1 MDTPIAERPPARAP
15 IPARIAGGLTPALF
29 AATRQGQQRF
39 WEFFGANIRNANTRM
54 AYVTAAYRFADWC
67 EGRALALGQ
76 VEPLHVARYIE
87 QFGRAYAPATVKQN
101 LAALRQLFDWLVVG
115 QVLRSNPAAA
125 VRGPKQ
131 VVKTG
136 KTPVLTAAETR
147 RLLDSIDPSTLIGLR
162 DRALLA
168 LMVYGFARVS
178 AALAMRVADYYTQGK
193 RSYFRLHEKGGKY
206 LVIPAHHMAQAWTDE
221 YIDRA
226 GLATDPKGPLFPSA
240 GRRRGSDRLTRR
252 AMDRTDALKMIK
264 RRAQRAGLPAEVCA
278 HSFRGTGITE
288 YLRAGGT
295 LETAARIAGHESTRT
310 TQLYNRLPDEV
321 SLDEIER
328 IHI

>member
-1 MDTPIAERPPARAP
+1 MDTALAERRPARAP
-15 IPARIAGGLTPALF
+15 IPARIAAGQTPQLF
-29 AATRQGQQRF
+29 AETRGGQQRF

-76 VEPLHVARYIE
+76 VEPLHVASYIE
-87 QFGRAYAPATVKQN
+87 QLGRMYAPATVKQN

-136 KTPVLTAAETR
+136 KTPVLTAEEAR
-147 RLLDSIDPSTLIGLR
+147 HLLDSIDPATLIGLR
-162 DRALLA
+162 DRALLG

-178 AALAMRVADYYTQGK
+178 AALAMRVGDYYTQGK
-193 RSYFRLHEKGGKY
+193 RSFFRLHEKGGKY
-206 LVIPAHHMAQAWTDE
+206 LVIPAHHRAQAWTDE

-264 RRAQRAGLPAEVCA
+264 RRAQRAGLPAAVCA

>member
-1 MDTPIAERPPARAP
+1 MARQIAERRPARAP
-15 IPARIAGGLTPALF
+15 IPARIAGGLTPHLF
-29 AATRQGQQRF
+29 ADTRQGQTRF
-39 WEFFGANIRNANTRM
+39 WEFFGAHIRNANTRL

-67 EGRALALGQ
+67 EARALTLAR
-76 VEPLHVARYIE
+76 VEPLHVASYIE
-87 QFGRAYAPATVKQN
+87 QLGRAYSASTVKQN

-115 QVLRSNPAAA
+115 QVIPSNPAGS

-131 VVKTG
+131 IIKTG

-147 RLLDSIDPSTLIGLR
+147 SLLDSIDPSTLIGLR
-162 DRALLA
+162 DRALMG

-206 LVIPAHHMAQAWTDE
+206 LVIPAHHMAQLYTDE
-221 YIDRA
+221 YVDRA
-226 GLATDPKGPLFPSA
+226 GLAADPKGPLFPSA
-240 GRRRGSDRLTRR
+240 GTRRGIDQLTRQPLDR
-252 AMDRTDALKMIK
+252 AAALKMIK
-264 RRAQRAGLPAEVCA
+264 RRAQRAGLPGQVCA

-310 TQLYNRLPDEV
+310 TQLYNRLQDEV

>member
-1 MDTPIAERPPARAP
+1 M
-15 IPARIAGGLTPALF
+15 
-29 AATRQGQQRF
+29 
-39 WEFFGANIRNANTRM
+39 
-54 AYVTAAYRFADWC
+54 
-67 EGRALALGQ
+67 
-76 VEPLHVARYIE
+76 
-87 QFGRAYAPATVKQN
+87 
-101 LAALRQLFDWLVVG
+101 
-115 QVLRSNPAAA
+115 
-125 VRGPKQ
+125 
-131 VVKTG
+131 
-136 KTPVLTAAETR
+136 LTAEEAR
-147 RLLDSIDPSTLIGLR
+147 GLLDSIDPSTLIGLR
-162 DRALLA
+162 DRALIG

-193 RSYFRLHEKGGKY
+193 RSFFRLHEKGGKY

-226 GLATDPKGPLFPSA
+226 GLAADPKGPLFPSA
-240 GRRRGSDRLTRR
+240 GRQRGSDRLTRR

>member
-1 MDTPIAERPPARAP
+1 MDTPIAERQPTREP
-15 IPARIAGGLTPALF
+15 IPARIAAQLTPALF
-29 AATRQGQQRF
+29 AETRQGARRF

-67 EGRALALGQ
+67 EARDLPLAA
-76 VEPLHVARYIE
+76 VEPLHVASYIE
-87 QFGRAYAPATVKQN
+87 QLGRAYAPSTVKQN

-221 YIDRA
+221 YIARA

-310 TQLYNRLPDEV
+310 TQLYNRLADEV

>member
-1 MDTPIAERPPARAP
+1 MDTALADRRAARAP
-15 IPARIAGGLTPALF
+15 IPARIAAEQTPQLF
-29 AATRQGQQRF
+29 AETRQGARRF
-39 WEFFGANIRNANTRM
+39 WEFFGANVRNANTRM

-67 EGRALALGQ
+67 AARDLPLAA
-76 VEPLHVARYIE
+76 VEPLHVASYIE
-87 QFGRAYAPATVKQN
+87 QLGRVYAPATVKQN

-115 QVLRSNPAAA
+115 QVLPSNPAAA

-136 KTPVLTAAETR
+136 KTPVLTAAEAR
-147 RLLDSIDPSTLIGLR
+147 GLLDSIDPATLIGLR
-162 DRALLA
+162 DRALLG
-168 LMVYGFARVS
+168 LMVYGFARIS
-178 AALAMRVADYYTQGK
+178 AALAMRVEDYYTQGK
-193 RSYFRLHEKGGKY
+193 RSFFRLHEKGGKF

-221 YIDRA
+221 YIARA
-226 GLATDPKGPLFPSA
+226 GLAADPKGPLFPSA
-240 GRRRGSDRLTRR
+240 GRGGAGGRLTSRPMVR
-252 AMDRTDALKMIK
+252 ADALAMIK
-264 RRAQRAGLPAEVCA
+264 RRAGRAGLPAKICA

-310 TQLYNRLPDEV
+310 TQLYNRLADEV

>member
-1 MDTPIAERPPARAP
+1 MDTAIAKTGHPGPAVPARMA
-15 IPARIAGGLTPALF
+15 AGVTPALF
-29 AATRQGQQRF
+29 ADTQRSARRF
-39 WEFFGANIRNANTRM
+39 WEFFGANIRNANTRR

-67 EGRALALGQ
+67 EAQGLALGA

-87 QFGRAYAPATVKQN
+87 QLGRVVAPATVKQN
-101 LAALRQLFDWLVVG
+101 LAALRPLFDWLVVG
-115 QVLRSNPAAA
+115 QVLPSNPAAA
-125 VRGPKQ
+125 VRGPKHI
-131 VVKTG
+131 VKKG

-147 RLLDSIDPSTLIGLR
+147 GLLESIDSATIIGLR
-162 DRALLA
+162 DRALIG

-178 AALAMRVADYYTQGK
+178 AALAMQVADYYTQGK
-193 RSYFRLHEKGGKY
+193 RSFFRLHEKGGKY
-206 LVIPAHHMAQAWTDE
+206 LVIPAHHQAQAWTDA
-221 YIDRA
+221 YIDQA
-226 GLATDPKGPLFPSA
+226 GLAAAPQGPLFPSA
-240 GRRRGSDRLTRR
+240 GRGRGWAGGSGR
-252 AMDRTDALKMIK
+252 AMNRMEALKMIK
-264 RRAQRAGLPAEVCA
+264 RRARAAGLPGEVCA

-310 TQLYNRLPDEV
+310 TQLYNRLADEV